1 MRAIDPGLLRRAFI
15 ESISAEVSQFDR
27 VEPRFLYRPTSH
39 LRALDPQAM
48 LVSGIRGAGKSFWW
62 HALQDATLRALAL
75 PQSEARSTASA
86 GFGEGDAVDR
96 PGQDVVGQLLVQGH
110 PPKLIW
116 KAVVLRHAL
125 GATGLPDPLPA
136 RWSDRVA
143 WIREDAER
151 TANLLRAADDTL
163 AKGGRMHV
171 VLFDALDKT
180 AAEPGARVKLLRGLL
195 ELVVEL
201 RARAALRAK
210 VFARPDMLQHPDVR
224 AFPDASKVLHT
235 AVDLAWPTLDLYG
248 LLFHY
253 LGNAKDEPAASAFR
267 TLTARPWAPRGLAG
281 YELPEELRQD
291 KRAQAVVFTALAGP
305 HMGTNHRRGRT
316 YPWLPNHISDA
327 HGTVSPRSFLA
338 ALRQAAQQTKSDAPS
353 ALHWTAIQ
361 DGVRKASQVRTTEI
375 SEDLPWAEAA
385 LQRLQELVVPCTRE
399 VVLGLWS
406 DGVRGLSASEVL
418 GALRDVGILAELPD
432 GRINVPDLYRVGF
445 GLRRKGGLAPASAAS
460 ASG

>member
-1 MRAIDPGLLRRAFI
+1 MKSASTSLLRRAFLT
-15 ESISAEVSQFDR
+15 SIPEEVSQFDA
-27 VEPRFLYRPTSH
+27 VEPRFLYRPTRH
-39 LRALDPQAM
+39 LRALDPNAM

-62 HALQDATLRALAL
+62 HALQDEALRALAL
-75 PQSEARSTASA
+75 PSSVANSTASA

-96 PGQDVVGQLLVQGH
+96 PGQDVLEQLLAQGH

-125 GATGLPDPLPA
+125 AAAKLSDPSPA
-136 RWSDRVA
+136 RWSERVA

-151 TANLLRAADDTL
+151 TANLLRAADDAL
-163 AKGGRMHV
+163 ASERRVHV
-171 VLFDALDKT
+171 VLFDALDKS
-180 AAEPGARVKLLRGLL
+180 AANADARVKLLKGLL

-201 RARAALRAK
+201 RARAAIRAK
-210 VFARPDMLQHPDVR
+210 VFARPDMLDHPDVR

-235 AVDLAWPTLDLYG
+235 AVRLEWPTLDLYG

-253 LGNAKDEPAASAFR
+253 LGNAKDEAAAEAFR
-267 TLTARPWAPRGLAG
+267 MLTRASWAVRPRAG
-281 YELPEELRQD
+281 WELPEELRLD
-291 KRAQAVVFTALAGP
+291 ESAQAVVFTALAGP

-338 ALRQAAQQTKSDAPS
+338 AMRQAAQQTKPDALR

-361 DGVRKASQVRTTEI
+361 DGVRKASQVRITEI
-375 SEDLPWAEAA
+375 GEDLPWAQAA
-385 LQRLQELVVPCTRE
+385 LEGLHDVLVPCERD
-399 VVLGLWS
+399 VVLRKW
-406 DGVRGLSASEVL
+406 RGRVEKLTPPEVL
-418 GALRDVGILAELPD
+418 DALRDVGLLAELPD

-445 GLRRKGGLAPASAAS
+445 GLRRKGGLAPT
-460 ASG
+460 